1 MSRYYQRPENA
12 ISKAE
17 EFIKVGKDTR
27 ALDTLYDVIKS
38 KKRNH
43 NTFPEKLLEQIMFKY
58 LDLCVELKKSHV
70 AKEGL
75 YQYRNMCQST
85 NVASLASVVQFYL
98 TTTPEMIM
106 LSAVSGEDAQDRS
119 DRTILMPWVKF
130 LWESYCQCLELL
142 RTNVRVE
149 RLYHDI
155 AQQAFRFCLKY
166 QRKTEFRKLCEKL
179 RTHLELTIKQT
190 TSPMSINLHNP
201 DTQQLNLET
210 RLIQLD
216 AAIQLELWQEAYK
229 AIEDIHGLMVLSKK
243 IYQPK
248 TMSNYYQKVALVYWK
263 SGCHLFHAA
272 AVFKHFQLNRD
283 MKKNISS
290 EELSKMASR
299 VLVSI
304 LAIPQPSQH
313 PEFDKFIEMDRT
325 PQEKMAR
332 LALQLGLQQ
341 PPTRTSLIKD
351 VYRFGILQFA
361 TPEIQNFAE
370 DMSSLRQYIPSLKQ
384 VTLVRLLRQVSQ
396 SYQSICFNRLLEI
409 APFTDAFSLERMI
422 VDCVR
427 HNDMQIRID
436 HRTRTIHFGTDLVES
451 HSHDVADGPQIQ
463 DMPSEQIHKFKLEN
477 NALRLKIVESY
488 HQSKQ
493 REHERIL
500 QRRKTIEDRKEYLEK
515 RAQDIAAEEDAK
527 RELILREQQELEE
540 KRLESERIER
550 EQRKQKVEQIAQT
563 EIGKK
568 VLDKLDEN
576 EIAEL
581 DADQIMK
588 RQVIELEKEKRELI
602 SRLNISRKIKSRIK
616 YSGARREEDRIAQAK
631 SEREVALATQKRL
644 SRIKDD
650 KNIYLSQLLKERKS
664 EFEKKLKEFN
674 VLMEKEKVRRLAER
688 KELRKSER
696 REKWIKEKKEEEQRL
711 RDEQLKREREEKQ
724 RLEEERALEE
734 EKAWQKK
741 NAELEVI
748 EAKRRAREKEI
759 KEEQEREGS
768 MGHFPDRREDIY
780 RSAASPSRENR
791 SLVSKNWRD
800 DIGSKKSDI
809 KRSGDGFRRDDRDS
823 RFRRDDRDSG
833 FRRDDRDSGFRRD
846 DRDSG
851 FRRDDRDSGFR
862 RDDRDSGFR
871 RDDRD
876 GGSRRNERDDGF
888 KRNDRDSGFK
898 RNDRDS
904 GFRKEDRDGGVR
916 RDEQRRPYNKS
927 GTGMDDMNWRSKV
940 SDDKKDKP
948 IRSEGG
954 DRYKAPIKKVINND
968 NSRASGDN
976 SREGNDSKDDDTLK
990 RKCGGRFLIKGTEHG
1005 NGRIYVE
1012 MGVKNTGN
1020 CDSTTMEGITLVPK
1034 NQEVSHR
1041 IQRTGEW
1048 EITTMRSGEIALT
1061 QGKSRNPNSM
1071 ETEISF
1077 KRKGILQINKFR
1089 PFQCHLRDE
1098 IRSRGGGNR
1107 YSGDGKDEWDVDITI
1122 VYLPRPRNRKLIQ
1135 NMILIWDIEISVLIC
1150 LGI

>member
-98 TTTPEMIM
+98 TSTEKKTEAARQASKDSVADVDDLENIATPEMIM

-361 TPEIQNFAE
+361 TPEIQNLYQVLEVDFNPLKICNRVQEVLDYIDSAE

-396 SYQSICFNRLLEI
+396 SYQSICFNRLLEL

-463 DMPSEQIHKFKLEN
+463 DMPSEQIRNQLMVMMEVLEKSVRTIHPDKFKLEN

-550 EQRKQKVEQIAQT
+550 EQRKREEEIRQIQQRHIKEKVEQIAQT

-602 SRLNISRKIKSRIK
+602 SRLKSQEKKIDHFERAKRQEEIPLLLEYFK
-616 YSGARREEDRIAQAK
+616 EDQEQDKIFWGKKEEDRIAQAK

-823 RFRRDDRDSG
+823 RFRRDERDSG
-833 FRRDDRDSGFRRD
+833 FRRDERDSGFRRD
-846 DRDSG
+846 ERDSG
-851 FRRDDRDSGFR
+851 FRRDERDSGFR
-862 RDDRDSGFR
+862 RDERDSGFR

-876 GGSRRNERDDGF
+876 GGSRRNERD
-888 KRNDRDSGFK
+888 SGFK

-904 GFRKEDRDGGVR
+904 VFRKEDRDGGVR

-968 NSRASGDN
+968 NSRTSGDN
-976 SREGNDSKDDDTLK
+976 SREGNDSKDDGWTKVK
-990 RKCGGRFLIKGTEHG
+990 R
-1005 NGRIYVE
+1005 
-1012 MGVKNTGN
+1012 
-1020 CDSTTMEGITLVPK
+1020 
-1034 NQEVSHR
+1034 
-1041 IQRTGEW
+1041 
-1048 EITTMRSGEIALT
+1048 
-1061 QGKSRNPNSM
+1061 
-1071 ETEISF
+1071 
-1077 KRKGILQINKFR
+1077 
-1089 PFQCHLRDE
+1089 
-1098 IRSRGGGNR
+1098 
-1107 YSGDGKDEWDVDITI
+1107 
-1122 VYLPRPRNRKLIQ
+1122 
-1135 NMILIWDIEISVLIC
+1135 
-1150 LGI
+1150 